1 MLPTHRQPTHPGEI
15 LLEEFLKPLELTSEV
30 LATHLE
36 IPTQEINEIIEGQR
50 AIAPEMAWLFS
61 QAFQT
66 SPEFWMNLQTQY
78 DLCLSRPKSSKLAI
92 ALV

>member
-15 LLEEFLKPLELTSEV
+15 LLEEFLKPLELTPEA

-36 IPTQEINEIIEGQR
+36 IPPQQIDEIIKGERG
-50 AIAPEMAWLFS
+50 ITPETAWFFS

-66 SPEFWMNLQTQY
+66 SPEFWMNLQTHY
-78 DLCLSRPKSSKLAI
+78 DLCLNRPKFLKSAI
-92 ALV
+92 AL